1 MIPRPLVVFG
11 ARSFTAGELL
21 RLLAAHPA
29 LTPGFVVSRSA
40 AGASLDALQPHVA
53 GCFPDARSGTAAEAM
68 TYLETAPDAAIALC
82 VGGGEAA
89 PIVKELGERGLLED
103 RVLVDLTGDFRL
115 AASEYPTWYGREHPA
130 PEWLERFDYCVPEL
144 HRDRSKATLV
154 SNPGCF
160 ATAVQLACAPALR
173 AGLVEADVR
182 VFAITGS
189 SGSGAREK
197 PTTHH
202 PNRANEFY
210 AYRPLV
216 HQHTPEV
223 RRGLDLSPDTELSL
237 VTHSAPIV
245 RGISVTA
252 TFRLMSAAEADAFAD
267 TYRVF
272 AAAEPMLRWSEAPPR
287 LAGLIGTNL
296 ARLSVAVEGRR
307 AVAFCALDNLCR
319 GAAGQAIQNLNRV
332 LGLDETTGLTLP
344 GPVPF

>member
-1 MIPRPLVVFG
+1 MAFLEATP
-11 ARSFTAGELL
+11 
-21 RLLAAHPA
+21 AA
-29 LTPGFVVSRSA
+29 VIV
-40 AGASLDALQPHVA
+40 
-53 GCFPDARSGTAAEAM
+53 
-68 TYLETAPDAAIALC
+68 LC

-89 PIVKELGERGLLED
+89 PIVKELGERGLLAE
-103 RVLVDLTGDFRL
+103 RALVDLTGDFRL
-115 AASEYPTWYGREHPA
+115 EASEYPRWYGREHPA
-130 PEWLERFDYCVPEL
+130 PEWLERFSYCVPEL
-144 HRDRSKATLV
+144 HRDRCQGMLV

-173 AGLVEADVR
+173 AGLVESDLR

-202 PNRANEFY
+202 PNRANDFY

-223 RRGLDLSPDTELSL
+223 RRGLDLDPEAELSL

-252 TFRLMSAAEADAFAD
+252 TFRLTPDADPDAFVEA
-267 TYRVF
+267 YRTF
-272 AAAEPMLRWSEAPPR
+272 ASSEAMLRWSDSPPR

-296 ARLSVAVEGRR
+296 ARLSVAVDGRR

-332 LGLDETTGLTLP
+332 LGLDETLGLTLP